1 MKMLKYSLG
10 MLDQG
15 LLSLASLSFLIVA
28 AQFGS
33 SQDLGSFVLGLST
46 AVLVQSLSRAV
57 SGEALLVRSTRGDF
71 AEDELASSV
80 GLSLMV
86 AGAIGLLCVALS
98 LFLPEQSAFYLSLG
112 VAQLGLLF
120 QDATRFAALAK
131 GSSGGLVLIDALYAV
146 GTTLAIYLAGASH
159 AGSYGMLTALGVAA
173 GSVGVL
179 AAFAFKVIPRFGPS
193 IGWMRMHWRLNSSF
207 VSEAALG
214 AVLGYSITL
223 ILHVFA
229 SGPELAAY
237 RAALSIFGLTSLAI
251 NFLRTIVLRDL
262 RESSI
267 RARMQFWQRAGLM
280 AVLVVLTVG
289 LTYFALSLLPG
300 SVGASLFGQTWF
312 VMTSLFAATAINRA
326 LAGLSVVPTIFLRV
340 QGITW
345 RATSVRIV
353 VTVIGFGL
361 GPVGAWIAGA
371 QGALI
376 AEAVLYLI
384 LTAALM
390 VLSRRVASQ
399 GRHHHRLLISD

>member
-1 MKMLKYSLG
+1 

-33 SQDLGSFVLGLST
+33 SQDLGAFVLGLST

-57 SGEALLVRSTRGDF
+57 SGETLLVRSTRADF
-71 AEDELASSV
+71 SRDEVPSSV

-86 AGAIGLLCVALS
+86 AVAIALVCGVLS
-98 LFLPEQSAFYLSLG
+98 VVFPEQSAFYLSLG

-131 GSSGGLVLIDALYAV
+131 GSSAGLLLIDALYAA
-146 GTTLAIYLAGASH
+146 GATLAIYLAGASH
-159 AGSYGMLTALGVAA
+159 AGSYGMLTALGVTA
-173 GSVGVL
+173 GSVGIL
-179 AAFAFKVIPRFGPS
+179 AALIFKIVPRFRPA
-193 IGWMRMHWRLNSSF
+193 IRWMRMHWRMNSSF
-207 VSEAALG
+207 VSEAAVG
-214 AVLGYSITL
+214 ASLGYSITL
-223 ILHVFA
+223 ILHLFA

-237 RAALSIFGLTSLAI
+237 RSVLSIFGLSSLAI

-267 RARMQFWQRAGLM
+267 RARGVFWRSAGLM
-280 AVLVVLTVG
+280 SVLVVLAVG
-289 LTYFALSLLPG
+289 LTYILLTMLPG
-300 SVGASLFGQTWF
+300 AVGVDLFGDTWL
-312 VMTSLFAATAINRA
+312 VMTTLLVATAINRV
-326 LAGLSVVPTIFLRV
+326 LAGLSAVPTIFLRV
-340 QGITW
+340 QGVTW
-345 RATSVRIV
+345 RATSVRII

-384 LTAALM
+384 LTVALTL
-390 VLSRRVASQ
+390 LSRRVA
-399 GRHHHRLLISD
+399 GKDRHRLLISGAGESASSGRG